1 MPHLSIERPSWT
13 VDLPRHVEVTL
24 KVKVRR

>member
-1 MPHLSIERPSWT
+1 MSQLNIERPSWT
-13 VDLPRHVEVTL
+13 VDFPRHVEVTL